1 MKVFEVSGSV
11 TNGFTYEIEAE
22 TEEDAERI
30 AYDLADAEFSTVD
43 SFDIDEINLLED
55 DENED

>member
-1 MKVFEVSGSV
+1 MKTFEVSGSV

-22 TEEDAERI
+22 TEEDAQRI
-30 AYDLADAEFSTVD
+30 AYDLADAEFGCCD

-55 DENED
+55 DEE